1 MLTWAAES
9 KKIEKQQR
17 RRRRKKGE
25 GQEGEGEGGREGGEK
40 VDVIGL
46 VEAIWKEHEGRE
58 GEEERGRVMATIER
72 AIKAAMVLRHGPQKA
87 KEVYKGLWEMNE

>member
-1 MLTWAAES
+1 MLTWSAES
-9 KKIEKQQR
+9 EKIEKQQQ

-25 GQEGEGEGGREGGEK
+25 GEGEGEGGREGGEK
-40 VDVIGL
+40 VDVGGL

-58 GEEERGRVMATIER
+58 GEDERGRVTKTIER

-87 KEVYKGLWEMNE
+87 REAYKGLWEINE